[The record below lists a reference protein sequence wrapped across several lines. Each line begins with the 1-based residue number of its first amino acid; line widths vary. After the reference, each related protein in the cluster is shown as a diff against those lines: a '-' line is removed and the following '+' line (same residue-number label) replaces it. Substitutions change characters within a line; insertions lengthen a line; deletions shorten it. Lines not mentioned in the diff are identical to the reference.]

1 MSNRAL
7 LPLVALL
14 VACSLLL
21 VNSQFHSRRLF
32 IELER
37 VQLRQRELETEW
49 AQLQLEQSLL
59 AKHARIDSMARS
71 SLNMAVPGPGRTQ
84 YMKYMTLG
92 GQ

>member
-21 VNSQFHSRRLF
+21 VNSQFHARRLF

-37 VQLRQRELETEW
+37 VQLRQKELETEW

-59 AKHARIDSMARS
+59 AKHT
-71 SLNMAVPGPGRTQ
+71 RTQ
-84 YMKYMTLG
+84 LLNDRKVRAFRYHR
-92 GQ
+92 